1 MLAKIGPN
9 FENPKVTGKN
19 FDVHLG
25 KNDRV
30 YHLCIKLEIIKIL
43 TCL

>member
-1 MLAKIGPN
+1 MSSQILKSIYFLVSMLAKIGPN

-25 KNDRV
+25 KND
-30 YHLCIKLEIIKIL
+30 
-43 TCL
+43 

>member
-1 MLAKIGPN
+1 MLAKICPN

-25 KNDRV
+25 KNDGV

>member
-1 MLAKIGPN
+1 MLAKICPN

-25 KNDRV
+25 KNDQV
-30 YHLCIKLEIIKIL
+30 YHPCIKLEIIKTL
-43 TCL
+43 SCL